1 MSDILSYITIF
12 VCAMVIETEKTN
24 SLRRRSLEGREIKA
38 EQKEKQDDAELESAA
53 AMERADVLIREA
65 KTSKKQMQNIVLHMQ
80 TVLSAIRQ
88 LRQQLQLAEESDDPT
103 SVKQD
108 KKQIEELKKKIREYG
123 DELEKMR
130 GDLVREQMEEL
141 SRRKVGMTTEEL
153 QRKAE
158 KLVEEMIQ
166 QVKQ

>member
-1 MSDILSYITIF
+1 MSFES
-12 VCAMVIETEKTN
+12 EQEQK
-24 SLRRRSLEGREIKA
+24 RRRSLEGREIGA
-38 EQKEKQDDAELESAA
+38 EQKEKQDEAELKAAA

-88 LRQQLQLAEESDDPT
+88 LRRQLQLAEDSDDPS

-108 KKQIEELKKKIREYG
+108 KKKVEELKKKIKEYG

-130 GDLVREQMEEL
+130 EDLVREQIEEL
-141 SRRKVGMTTEEL
+141 SRRERDPAVAGKNGIGVGMTTEEL

-158 KLVEEMIQ
+158 ELVEELIQ